1 MASNFIKKTFDNCLS
16 ASDIPNELYERYNV
30 KKGLRN
36 ANGTGV
42 LVLLTKISDVYGYKI
57 ENNQK
62 VDDEGHLYYR
72 GYDIFDLVKCNK
84 EKYGFER
91 ICYLIL
97 FSKLPTDQEV
107 RNFHDALASQYLL
120 PKGFVEDVLFKNV
133 NPSVMNQI
141 QKAIIN
147 LYGFDDN
154 PDDAS
159 PLSTLDKGL
168 NIIAKLPSII
178 SYSYRAKKHYID
190 GLSLH
195 IRNPRREY
203 SIAENL
209 LRMSRTHGDFNQL
222 EVETLDLALILH
234 ADHGGGN
241 NSTFA
246 NLVVSSTATD
256 IYSAMC
262 ASLGS
267 LKGPRHGGANK
278 SVKDMMSKVIKRIGL
293 DATEEQIVELGNKIR
308 ELKIDGVPVVNQA
321 VRKTKE
327 DALTSMKER
336 FKEKQDLLATFEGE
350 NNIFSESYVVTLTD
364 LKYSSRVQDE
374 ITKMENVKRI
384 TSRDQTVTTLLNLA
398 NGIKII
404 TGAILVLLICISMF
418 IIANTIKLT
427 VHARRKEISI
437 MKYVGATNNFIRWPF
452 IVEGMIIGIIAS
464 AISIMIIGLLYNMVA
479 DGLVN
484 SDFMKRINM
493 SLLQFGDLFNYI
505 FLTYMGL
512 GLGIGALGSIISMRK
527 YLKV

>member
-1 MASNFIKKTFDNCLS
+1 MKYSRFGYFIGEGF
-16 ASDIPNELYERYNV
+16 RNV
-30 KKGLRN
+30 
-36 ANGTGV
+36 
-42 LVLLTKISDVYGYKI
+42 
-57 ENNQK
+57 
-62 VDDEGHLYYR
+62 
-72 GYDIFDLVKCNK
+72 
-84 EKYGFER
+84 
-91 ICYLIL
+91 
-97 FSKLPTDQEV
+97 
-107 RNFHDALASQYLL
+107 
-120 PKGFVEDVLFKNV
+120 FKNKKSTGASLV
-133 NPSVMNQI
+133 IMC
-141 QKAIIN
+141 ATMIIFGVF
-147 LYGFDDN
+147 LLLGE
-154 PDDAS
+154 
-159 PLSTLDKGL
+159 
-168 NIIAKLPSII
+168 NINHFVK
-178 SYSYRAKKHYID
+178 
-190 GLSLH
+190 
-195 IRNPRREY
+195 
-203 SIAENL
+203 
-209 LRMSRTHGDFNQL
+209 
-222 EVETLDLALILH
+222 EVEAVQGMQVFL
-234 ADHGGGN
+234 
-241 NSTFA
+241 
-246 NLVVSSTATD
+246 
-256 IYSAMC
+256 
-262 ASLGS
+262 
-267 LKGPRHGGANK
+267 NK
-278 SVKDMMSKVIKRIGL
+278 

-327 DALTSMKER
+327 DALASMKER